1 MPAGHTALTAMSVTL
16 ESLPE
21 ASPARAERVIAPAR
35 PVNPWLAGVSVLAGV
50 FMVVLDSTVVNVS
63 LPHIAGNL
71 SATVEE
77 STWALT
83 SYLAANA
90 VILPI
95 TGWLANYFGR
105 ARLLQL
111 AVAGFTIASF
121 LCGLAPTLSFLIACR
136 IVQGMSGGVM
146 QPLSQAVMLES
157 FPPQE
162 RGEAMALWGI
172 GIVVAPIFGP
182 VIGGWLTDNYT
193 WRWIFYINIPIGICA
208 FLMIRRFIIDPAY
221 IRRGSARI
229 DYWGIG
235 LLIVGIGALQIALDK
250 GQEED
255 WFASDWITALAVMA
269 AVALVVLVV
278 HLLLARNPVVDLRVF
293 KDTTYTTGVVLITL
307 MGFVMYGSLV
317 ILPILLQTLMGYPPV
332 QAGIAMAPRGLGTLV
347 MTPIIG
353 FMIARSDPRKILS
366 LGFGV
371 GVVTLWWFA
380 RLDLTSGY
388 WDYFWPQFIGGMG
401 FAMLFVPLTTTT
413 MDRIANQ
420 AMGNATSVFNLL
432 RNIGGSTGIAITQ
445 TMLARNRQLHTNVL
459 GTHVSIYSQQTQ
471 HMLHS
476 LQSAFM
482 ARGADASTATRQA
495 YGALWGMVQK
505 QAAILSFNDA
515 FRLLAVIFLVIMPL
529 ALLMRRPRTKRGPHA
544 AAGE

>member
-1 MPAGHTALTAMSVTL
+1 MSVTL
-16 ESLPE
+16 ETLSKTL
-21 ASPARAERVIAPAR
+21 PARAEPAMAPA
-35 PVNPWLAGVSVLAGV
+35 PPANPWLAGVSVLSGV

-105 ARLLQL
+105 ARLVQL
-111 AVAGFTIASF
+111 AVVGFTIASF
-121 LCGLAPTLSFLIACR
+121 LCGLAPSLSFLIGCR
-136 IVQGMSGGVM
+136 IVQGMFGGVM

-162 RGEAMALWGI
+162 RGEAMALWAI

-182 VIGGWLTDNYT
+182 VVGGWLTDNYT
-193 WRWIFYINIPIGICA
+193 WRWIFYINIPIGIFA
-208 FLMIRRFIIDPAY
+208 FLMIRRFIIDPPY

-235 LLIVGIGALQIALDK
+235 LLTVGIGALQIALDK

-255 WFASDWITALAVMA
+255 WFASHWITALVVIA

-278 HLLLARNPVVDLRVF
+278 HELVARNPVVDLRVF
-293 KDTTYTTGVVLITL
+293 RDTTYTTGIVLITL

-317 ILPILLQTLMGYPPV
+317 ILPILLQTLIGYSPV

-347 MTPIIG
+347 MMPIIG
-353 FMIARSDPRKILS
+353 FMIARSDPRKILP
-366 LGFGV
+366 LGLGV
-371 GVVTLWWFA
+371 GAVTLWWFA
-380 RLDLTSGY
+380 RLDLTAGY
-388 WDYFWPQFIGGMG
+388 WNYFWPQFIQGLG

-420 AMGNATSVFNLL
+420 AMGNATSVFNLM
-432 RNIGGSTGIAITQ
+432 RNLGGSMGIAITQ
-445 TMLARNRQLHTNVL
+445 TMLARHRQLHTNVL
-459 GTHVSIYSQQTQ
+459 RTHVSIYSQQTQ
-471 HMLHS
+471 QILHS

-482 ARGADASTATRQA
+482 AHGADASTATTQA

-505 QAAILSFNDA
+505 QAAILAFNDA
-515 FRLLAVIFLVIMPL
+515 FRLLSVIFLLVMPL
-529 ALLMRRPRTKRGPHA
+529 ALLMRRPRTRRSGPG
-544 AAGE
+544 GE